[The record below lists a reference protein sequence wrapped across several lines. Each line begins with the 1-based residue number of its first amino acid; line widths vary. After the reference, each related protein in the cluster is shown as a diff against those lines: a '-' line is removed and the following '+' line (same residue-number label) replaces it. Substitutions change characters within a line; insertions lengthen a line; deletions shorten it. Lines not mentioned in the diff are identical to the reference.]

1 MDSSYYT
8 NPLVFL
14 VQIIFGLYALIVM
27 LRFLLQIV
35 RADFYNPLSQFIVKV
50 TSPVLTPLR
59 KAVPSIGGKDTASL
73 VLVWLVLGVELM
85 LISLIIGQGLQ
96 PVLSLLLAIPK
107 MLELTF
113 DIFIFGILIQVIL
126 SWINPGTYNPAVA
139 IVHSLTE
146 PLLGPARRLI
156 SPIGGIDLSPMLVMI
171 GLYLLQMLLLPPLQN
186 LMMSLA

>member
-50 TSPVLTPLR
+50 TSPVLRPLR

>member
-50 TSPVLTPLR
+50 TSPVLRPLR

-171 GLYLLQMLLLPPLQN
+171 GLYLLQMLLLPPLQK

>member
-171 GLYLLQMLLLPPLQN
+171 GLYLLQMLLLPPLQK